1 MFLCVFPGKLHYCK
15 NKACVRPDCILY
27 VYDCL
32 ILGAVLSP
40 LLEGRLR
47 EIPTDI
53 LRITTSM
60 EVISY
65 GQQGFVFKLGVE
77 RHGFALNLDV

>member
-1 MFLCVFPGKLHYCK
+1 MFYIFLCVFPGKLHNCE
-15 NKACVRPDCILY
+15 NKACVRPDCIVLY

-32 ILGAVLSP
+32 ILGAVFYP

-53 LRITTSM
+53 
-60 EVISY
+60 
-65 GQQGFVFKLGVE
+65 
-77 RHGFALNLDV
+77 